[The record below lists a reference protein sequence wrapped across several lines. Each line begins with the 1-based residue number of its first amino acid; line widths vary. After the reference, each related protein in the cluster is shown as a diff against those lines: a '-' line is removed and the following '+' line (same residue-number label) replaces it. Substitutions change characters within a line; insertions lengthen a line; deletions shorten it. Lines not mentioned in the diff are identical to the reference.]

1 MLAYTHIT
9 KTIASLLHQH
19 DCVIVP
25 DFGGYVARQ
34 HAAGFSASFTVLH
47 PPAKTILFNKNL
59 VHNDGLLAT
68 ALMERE
74 GLGFDAALKLIGDY
88 VGYCRAM
95 LQAKNR
101 LELKHLG
108 LFYIDAEQTLRFE
121 PEVDVN
127 FLIDSFGLAPVL
139 VHALEAEEKI
149 TPVAKSVFEDRRI
162 AVEQPLPVAKKRN
175 YVKMAALAVGA
186 PALLAMLLFVATS
199 KPMKPVLESSLNPF
213 YSPEKT
219 YTPLAYNH
227 QAILLQPEKASPLL
241 ADANGYATF
250 SLGAGNRVMVA
261 NISDTAMRV
270 DKTIVKKN
278 LGPLHIA
285 SSGAFDGAYQ
295 VVVGCFG
302 IKDNAERLVHEL
314 HNNNIS
320 AGISG
325 INNKGLHIVSCG
337 GFANKADA
345 VARLEAIRSA
355 YPQAWV
361 MAK

>member
-1 MLAYTHIT
+1 MLAYIHIT

-25 DFGGYVARQ
+25 EFGGYVARQ

-74 GLGFDAALKLIGDY
+74 GLGFDAALKLIEDY

-121 PEVDVN
+121 PEADVN
-127 FLIDSFGLAPVL
+127 FLVDSFGLAPVL

-149 TPVAKSVFEDRRI
+149 RPSETPVFEDRRV
-162 AVEQPLPVAKKRN
+162 AVEQPLPAVKKRN

-199 KPMKPVLESSLNPF
+199 KPMKPVMESSLNPF

-219 YTPLAYNH
+219 YTPVAYSH
-227 QAILLQPEKASPLL
+227 HEPLLKTEASAPLL

-250 SLGAGNRVMVA
+250 SLGNGRVMVA
-261 NISDTAMRV
+261 NISDTVAKI
-270 DKTIVKKN
+270 DKTIVKKHME
-278 LGPLHIA
+278 PLHLA

-314 HNNNIS
+314 HNHHID

-337 GFANKADA
+337 GFANKAEA
-345 VARLEAIRSA
+345 MQRLDAIRGA